1 MIDEH
6 INNPKSQKYYVR
18 RYFDMISNEL
28 KGKKVIDIPA
38 GNGVTTEILMEA
50 GADVEPFDL
59 FPEYFLLKNVVCKRA
74 DITER
79 IPVPDEYADWVTC
92 QEGIEHFS
100 DQLRALKEINRV
112 LKKNGRLLLTTPSYS
127 NLSAKI
133 SYLLFESETHKQM
146 PPNELDDIW
155 MADNSVTREMYHGHI
170 FMIGLQKLRILAV
183 LSGFRIAEVRYMR
196 LSKGSLLLFPF
207 FYPLIWVS
215 SWLRYYRNLKKHP
228 EIQKQSKKKVYRE
241 QLRLNLNPKNLLNK
255 HTFIIFEKENNWKD
269 VFFRIESI
277 VKPFGQIM

>member
-1 MIDEH
+1 
-6 INNPKSQKYYVR
+6 
-18 RYFDMISNEL
+18 
-28 KGKKVIDIPA
+28 
-38 GNGVTTEILMEA
+38 MEA

>member
-18 RYFDMISNEL
+18 RYFDMIRNEL

-112 LKKNGRLLLTTPSYS
+112 LKKMEDCCLQHQVIP
-127 NLSAKI
+127 I
-133 SYLLFESETHKQM
+133 SQLK
-146 PPNELDDIW
+146 
-155 MADNSVTREMYHGHI
+155 SVT
-170 FMIGLQKLRILAV
+170 FFLR
-183 LSGFRIAEVRYMR
+183 
-196 LSKGSLLLFPF
+196 
-207 FYPLIWVS
+207 
-215 SWLRYYRNLKKHP
+215 
-228 EIQKQSKKKVYRE
+228 
-241 QLRLNLNPKNLLNK
+241 
-255 HTFIIFEKENNWKD
+255 
-269 VFFRIESI
+269 
-277 VKPFGQIM
+277 VKPINKCLPMNLMISGWQITVSPVKCTTGISS